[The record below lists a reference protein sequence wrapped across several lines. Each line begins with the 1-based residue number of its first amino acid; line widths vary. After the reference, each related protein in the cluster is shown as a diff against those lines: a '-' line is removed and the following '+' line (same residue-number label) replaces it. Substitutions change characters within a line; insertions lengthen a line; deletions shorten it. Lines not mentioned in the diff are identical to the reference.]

1 MGGLD
6 PIPDLSA
13 PAGISSTVR
22 SARHRLACVA
32 ARPSAM
38 TSGASQ
44 TAAYL
49 SVPALEVAVE
59 LAHAH
64 RDCRNPAGRPV
75 SPQMKIPRALAGGL
89 T

>member
-1 MGGLD
+1 
-6 PIPDLSA
+6 
-13 PAGISSTVR
+13 
-22 SARHRLACVA
+22 
-32 ARPSAM
+32 M

-64 RDCRNPAGRPV
+64 RDCRNPAGRPT
-75 SPQMKIPRALAGGL
+75 SPQMKIPRAPAGGL